1 MQFHLPLA
9 DTIVEDSDLADRVRL
24 APIEVAQSTF
34 LAGLARRVHRW
45 FRLTPS
51 FGPDLVQHV
60 LASTQTQPHSVV
72 LDPFAGAGTT
82 LIEAKLEGHCAYGFE
97 VNPLLH
103 FVCTASVD
111 WSPPACQLSEDLSR
125 LREAYFAARERAAG
139 KALDELDLEI
149 PPIHNPFRWWRP
161 DVLRDLL
168 ILRDTI
174 DSVKQATP
182 RANAFFRL
190 ALAGVLVPD
199 LTNVTLGRL
208 QLHFIDRTHDQIDV
222 WDTFY
227 KHVCTMLEDLRAVA
241 NIRDIGSAT
250 VLHTDATNPLVP
262 EDLPPIDRVITSPPY
277 PNRYSYVWNTRP
289 HLYLL
294 GFFRTPKEAS
304 ELDMRTIG
312 GTWGTATSALQKGTA
327 PYALPSM
334 EPLLGPVVDKI
345 RKSDNLMANYLVKYF
360 NLLIEQ
366 IVSQH
371 SLLAPNAQLAYVV
384 GCSWLKDVYVETDVL
399 LGRLFEALD
408 MGYRVQ
414 AIERFR
420 RRHSGK
426 DLFEST
432 VFVRRV
438 PGA

>member
-1 MQFHLPLA
+1 
-9 DTIVEDSDLADRVRL
+9 T
-24 APIEVAQSTF
+24 
-34 LAGLARRVHRW
+34 
-45 FRLTPS
+45 
-51 FGPDLVQHV
+51 
-60 LASTQTQPHSVV
+60 
-72 LDPFAGAGTT
+72 
-82 LIEAKLEGHCAYGFE
+82 
-97 VNPLLH
+97 
-103 FVCTASVD
+103 
-111 WSPPACQLSEDLSR
+111 
-125 LREAYFAARERAAG
+125 
-139 KALDELDLEI
+139 
-149 PPIHNPFRWWRP
+149 
-161 DVLRDLL
+161 
-168 ILRDTI
+168 
-174 DSVKQATP
+174 
-182 RANAFFRL
+182 
-190 ALAGVLVPD
+190 
-199 LTNVTLGRL
+199 
-208 QLHFIDRTHDQIDV
+208 
-222 WDTFY
+222 
-227 KHVCTMLEDLRAVA
+227 CTMLEDLREVA
-241 NIRDIGSAT
+241 NVRDTGTAT

-262 EDLPPIDRVITSPPY
+262 ADLPPIDRVITSPPY

-294 GFFRTPKEAS
+294 GFFKTPKEAS

-312 GTWGTATSALQKGTA
+312 GTWGTATSVLQKGTVA
-327 PYALPSM
+327 YAQSTM
-334 EPLLGPVVDKI
+334 EPVLGPVVDQI

-366 IVSQH
+366 VISQH
-371 SLLAPNAQLAYVV
+371 SLLTPNAQLAYVV